1 MHQRGELG
9 LLSSPNVLSLFGALS
24 FACYQARQLLRRR
37 KCRPEDFA
45 IGSIS
50 AFMAVL
56 NLKSIASQRAPH
68 RPLYLCPAID
78 HRGSSLP
85 NANLAGI
92 MAVGWLLHL
101 WLPKLFLPTSWPA
114 SWRHACAQL
123 SVLLSSVACCLC
135 AADMISDRPQVE
147 YFFAAGIGIY
157 PTLVYGLSL
166 LAAATFQWLATGDGT
181 GCRVVAPY
189 LAMMTVYR
197 ASLLYGHVRW
207 DGRPIGAVGA
217 GLAAMVLAILASEA
231 PDRVCS
237 ASPMFM
243 YTPSVVKALRCSSL
257 AGVRQWLKETLPS
270 WRASHVVY
278 CLNAMLSVL
287 IYGPLWS
294 RMYAQ
299 FTMESERSMWR
310 TTMVDVRTRR
320 MMTVAM
326 SCLAIMVGLASLFA
340 DRWRERVNWEGV
352 SCFRFVPTD
361 RHFRTLVVLKCGVLA
376 TKIDLL
382 LVRSGAEAHQPMLLV
397 LQLISIA
404 TTAGVASWNTIKLH
418 ATALDLIGEFNDTF
432 RSPASLL
439 RFGVA
444 HVHVHALGGQ
454 STEVLVI
461 GWGEAVVKATLP
473 SWRASHVMYCL
484 NALMSVLIYGP
495 LWSRMYTHFTME
507 SGLELERAMWRTTV
521 VDVRTRRI
529 MTVAMSCLAIV
540 VGLASLLTDRW
551 RERASWEG
559 ALFFRFV
566 PIDRHFRTLV
576 LLKCGVLATKIDLL
590 LVRSGTE
597 AHQPVHLVL
606 QLISIATTAGL
617 ASWNTI
623 KLHATALDLI
633 GEFNDTFRSPATLL
647 RATRLG
653 TVMWYFW
660 TAVFLSIVATS
671 DGLGD
676 SHFLAVRD
684 ALGFYVW
691 VNIFWL
697 IASNELTL
705 LISSKVSRP
714 QVFEAVQSPTGLR
727 AVLAYISIAAP
738 LKVYCSVCHP
748 GWSGHG
754 ASLWLPLSLWACT
767 AGLGW
772 VAYLSSGEHAL
783 ALVAKSPSRPPQD
796 ALPAQVAQV

>member
-1 MHQRGELG
+1 MDDAFAEQGIRMLMPSTLCHAYGVIFGSPSVCVGCIALGNMHQRGELG
-9 LLSSPNVLSLFGALS
+9 LRSSPNVFSPLGAL
-24 FACYQARQLLRRR
+24 ALVCYHARQLVRRR
-37 KCRPEDFA
+37 KCRPENIA
-45 IGSIS
+45 IGLIS
-50 AFMAVL
+50 AFMAL
-56 NLKSIASQRAPH
+56 MNLESIVSQRAAPH
-68 RPLYLCPAID
+68 RPLYLCPALD
-78 HRGSSLP
+78 LWGKNLP
-85 NANLAGI
+85 SANWAGV

-114 SWRHACAQL
+114 SWHHACAQL
-123 SVLLSSVACCLC
+123 SVALSWTACCLC
-135 AADMISDRPQVE
+135 VADMISDRPQVE
-147 YFFAAGIGIY
+147 HFCAAGLGIY
-157 PTLVYGLSL
+157 PTLVCGMSL
-166 LAAATFQWLATGDGT
+166 LAAVTFEWLATRDGT

-189 LAMMTVYR
+189 LAMLTVYR
-197 ASLLYGHVRW
+197 ASLVYRHATHVSW

-439 RFGVA
+439 R
-444 HVHVHALGGQ
+444 
-454 STEVLVI
+454 
-461 GWGEAVVKATLP
+461 
-473 SWRASHVMYCL
+473 
-484 NALMSVLIYGP
+484 
-495 LWSRMYTHFTME
+495 
-507 SGLELERAMWRTTV
+507 
-521 VDVRTRRI
+521 
-529 MTVAMSCLAIV
+529 
-540 VGLASLLTDRW
+540 
-551 RERASWEG
+551 
-559 ALFFRFV
+559 
-566 PIDRHFRTLV
+566 
-576 LLKCGVLATKIDLL
+576 
-590 LVRSGTE
+590 
-597 AHQPVHLVL
+597 
-606 QLISIATTAGL
+606 
-617 ASWNTI
+617 
-623 KLHATALDLI
+623 
-633 GEFNDTFRSPATLL
+633 
-647 RATRLG
+647 ATRLA
-653 TVMWYFW
+653 TVAWYCW
-660 TAVFLSIVATS
+660 TAVLLSIVATS
-671 DGLGD
+671 DGLGH
-676 SHFLAVRD
+676 SYIRAVRD
-684 ALGFYVW
+684 TLGFYVW
-691 VNIFWL
+691 VNMFWL

-727 AVLAYISIAAP
+727 AVLAYIFVFAP
-738 LKVYCSVCHP
+738 WSVYCTVCHA

-754 ASLWLPLSLWACT
+754 GFLWLPISLSAWTAC
-767 AGLGW
+767 LGW
-772 VAYLSSGEHAL
+772 FAYSSLGEHART
-783 ALVAKSPSRPPQD
+783 LVETSSSRPPQD
-796 ALPAQVAQV
+796 TLPAPVAQV

>member
-1 MHQRGELG
+1 M
-9 LLSSPNVLSLFGALS
+9 
-24 FACYQARQLLRRR
+24 
-37 KCRPEDFA
+37 
-45 IGSIS
+45 
-50 AFMAVL
+50 
-56 NLKSIASQRAPH
+56 
-68 RPLYLCPAID
+68 
-78 HRGSSLP
+78 
-85 NANLAGI
+85 
-92 MAVGWLLHL
+92 
-101 WLPKLFLPTSWPA
+101 
-114 SWRHACAQL
+114 
-123 SVLLSSVACCLC
+123 
-135 AADMISDRPQVE
+135 
-147 YFFAAGIGIY
+147 
-157 PTLVYGLSL
+157 SL
-166 LAAATFQWLATGDGT
+166 LAAVTFEWLATRDGT

-189 LAMMTVYR
+189 LAMLTVYR
-197 ASLLYGHVRW
+197 ASLVYRHATHVSW

-257 AGVRQWLKETLPS
+257 AGVRQWL
-270 WRASHVVY
+270 
-278 CLNAMLSVL
+278 
-287 IYGPLWS
+287 
-294 RMYAQ
+294 
-299 FTMESERSMWR
+299 
-310 TTMVDVRTRR
+310 
-320 MMTVAM
+320 
-326 SCLAIMVGLASLFA
+326 
-340 DRWRERVNWEGV
+340 
-352 SCFRFVPTD
+352 
-361 RHFRTLVVLKCGVLA
+361 
-376 TKIDLL
+376 
-382 LVRSGAEAHQPMLLV
+382 
-397 LQLISIA
+397 
-404 TTAGVASWNTIKLH
+404 
-418 ATALDLIGEFNDTF
+418 
-432 RSPASLL
+432 
-439 RFGVA
+439 
-444 HVHVHALGGQ
+444 
-454 STEVLVI
+454 
-461 GWGEAVVKATLP
+461 KATLP

-633 GEFNDTFRSPATLL
+633 GEFNDTFRSPASLL
-647 RATRLG
+647 RATRLA
-653 TVMWYFW
+653 TVAWYCW
-660 TAVFLSIVATS
+660 TAVLLSIVATS